1 MSQNLDYNLT
11 FEFKGNT
18 IILKFPTFN
27 SEIDIDEITSIDYHN
42 LFAEIITIPALM
54 NRVGLWKSEA
64 DNVYGLYKLE
74 VEVKEA
80 ELFEYYSKSLTQV
93 YTGST
98 GKEQTKFPSAETVQQ
113 AVNKDPIRVNMRKK
127 LLRLQKEA
135 DYLDSF
141 YWSVK
146 SKEKKLDN
154 LTHTL
159 TPEDMQKDLVN
170 QKFNDILIK
179 VKQNLI

>member
-1 MSQNLDYNLT
+1 MEQEEQLKLSFD
-11 FEFKGNT
+11 FKGKQ
-18 IILKFPTFN
+18 IVLVFPDFTT
-27 SEIDIDEITSIDYHN
+27 EINVDEIMAIDYHN

-54 NRVGLWKSEA
+54 NRVGLWKAEA
-64 DNVYGLYKLE
+64 DNTFSCYKLE
-74 VEVKEA
+74 VEIKEA
-80 ELFEYYSKSLTQV
+80 QLYEYYSKDLVCDIINSSGKTQKK
-93 YTGST
+93 Y
-98 GKEQTKFPSAETVQQ
+98 PSGDAILQ
-113 AVNKDPIRVNMRKK
+113 AIVRDPIGSLMRKK
-127 LLRLQKEA
+127 LLRLRKEA

-146 SKEKKLDN
+146 AKETKLNN
-154 LTHTL
+154 LSHTL